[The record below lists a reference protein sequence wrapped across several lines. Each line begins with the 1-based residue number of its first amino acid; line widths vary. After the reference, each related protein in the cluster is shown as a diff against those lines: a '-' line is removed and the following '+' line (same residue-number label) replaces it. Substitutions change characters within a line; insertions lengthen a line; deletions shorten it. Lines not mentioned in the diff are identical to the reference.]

1 MSPNES
7 YVPVVNRVLA
17 GAFTEGPGYST
28 WRSRGTSDWLVINTV
43 DGHGRFGLPNGSS
56 MLTGRGELV
65 LYRPGTR
72 HDYGTAPRAQS
83 WALQFAHFHPRPD
96 WLALLDWPE
105 AASGIRRLQTSG
117 EVHRRVT
124 ESFERMV
131 ALSRSGL
138 AQAELLGLNALEAA
152 FLWAGTQKPDT
163 GQLDPRLILVLEEIT
178 SRLAEPLTVAS
189 LAQMAGL
196 SESRLTHLFASQLGT
211 PLMQFVER
219 QRMQTAEQLLD
230 LASYSI
236 AQVAH
241 AVGYEDPLYFST
253 RFKRFSGLSPSAYR
267 NR

>member
-1 MSPNES
+1 MPPLES
-7 YVPVVNRVLA
+7 HVPVVNRLLA
-17 GAFTEGPGYST
+17 GAFTEGPAYST
-28 WRSRGTSDWLVINTV
+28 WRSRGTSDWLVIHTV
-43 DGHGRFGLPNGSS
+43 EGHGRFGLPDASS
-56 MLTGRGELV
+56 IQSSTGDLV

-72 HDYGTAPRAQS
+72 HDYGTAARCQS
-83 WALQFAHFHPRPD
+83 WTLQFAHFHPRPD

-105 AASGIRRLQTSG
+105 RGAGIRRLQTSG

-138 AQAELLGLNALEAA
+138 AQAELLGVNALEAA
-152 FLWAGTQKPDT
+152 FLWAATQKQDA

-178 SRLAEPLTVAS
+178 AHLAEPLAVAS
-189 LAQMAGL
+189 LAYAAGL
-196 SESRLTHLFASQLGT
+196 SESRLTHLFADQLGT
-211 PLMQFVER
+211 PLMRFVER

-253 RFKRFSGLSPSAYR
+253 RFKQFSGLSPSAYG